1 MAPESTYT
9 SSYSQNPTPSSNAQL
24 SVLRHEL
31 RQREE
36 LISRLVD
43 DISSIKSTLKGK
55 DEEMAKKFKKF
66 AIQEYHLVMVT
77 QLQKSER
84 MLKKQLKKA
93 EKRAQGTYDGDLDD
107 LETQRMQTRQS
118 PLKLMRTQVDF

>member
-9 SSYSQNPTPSSNAQL
+9 SSFVQDSETNPPSSSAQL

-43 DISSIKSTLKGK
+43 DISNMKSTLKNK
-55 DEEMAKKFKKF
+55 DDEMSRKFKKF
-66 AIQEYHLVMVT
+66 AERAEEYSANLVMVA

-84 MLKKQLKKA
+84 KLKKDLKKA
-93 EKRAQGTYDGDLDD
+93 EKRAQGTYDGDD
-107 LETQRMQTRQS
+107 E
-118 PLKLMRTQVDF
+118 LKVIFFAHFSVW

>member
-9 SSYSQNPTPSSNAQL
+9 SSFVQDSETNQPSSSAQL

-43 DISSIKSTLKGK
+43 DISNMKSTLKNK
-55 DEEMAKKFKKF
+55 DDEMSRKFKKF
-66 AIQEYHLVMVT
+66 AERAEEYSANLVMVA

-84 MLKKQLKKA
+84 KLKKDLKKA
-93 EKRAQGTYDGDLDD
+93 EKRAQGTYDGDD
-107 LETQRMQTRQS
+107 E
-118 PLKLMRTQVDF
+118 LKVIFFIDFLPE

>member
-9 SSYSQNPTPSSNAQL
+9 SSFVQDSETNPPSSSAQL

-43 DISSIKSTLKGK
+43 DISNMKSTLKNK
-55 DEEMAKKFKKF
+55 DDEMSRKFKKF
-66 AIQEYHLVMVT
+66 AERAEEYSANLVMVA

-84 MLKKQLKKA
+84 KLKKDLKKA
-93 EKRAQGTYDGDLDD
+93 EKRAQGTYDGDD
-107 LETQRMQTRQS
+107 E
-118 PLKLMRTQVDF
+118 LKVIFFAHFSV